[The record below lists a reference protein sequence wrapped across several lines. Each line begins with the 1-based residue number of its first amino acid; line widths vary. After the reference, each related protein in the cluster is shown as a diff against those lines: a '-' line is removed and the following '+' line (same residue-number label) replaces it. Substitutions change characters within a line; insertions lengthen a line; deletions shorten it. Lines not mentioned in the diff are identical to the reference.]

1 MEKWTK
7 TQLVI
12 LSVLL
17 SAVVAGSV
25 WAGGIYQRGGVA
37 GTVSIVVKNEV
48 DNVVIINENADFS
61 TGETVFDVLDKVA
74 DVEYQFYSGIG
85 IFVTSIEGVDQ
96 TGTTWWL
103 YYVNGQP
110 GEIAADRYGLM
121 DGDNILWK
129 YTSEMP

>member
-12 LSVLL
+12 LSVLI
-17 SAVVAGSV
+17 SALVAGSV
-25 WAGGIYQRGGVA
+25 WAGGIYQRGDVA

-48 DNVVIINENADFS
+48 DNVVVINENVDFS

-74 DVEYQFYSGIG
+74 DVEHQFYSGIG
-85 IFVTSIEGVDQ
+85 IFVTSINGVEQ

-103 YYVNGQP
+103 YYVNGQL
-110 GEIAADRYGLM
+110 GGIAADRYGLM

-129 YTSEMP
+129 YTSEMS

>member
-12 LSVLL
+12 LGVLL
-17 SAVVAGSV
+17 AAVVAGSFWV
-25 WAGGIYQRGGVA
+25 GSIYQRGGVA
-37 GTVSIVVKNEV
+37 GTVSIDVKNEV
-48 DNVVIINENADFS
+48 DNVVFLNENVVFS
-61 TGETVFDVLDKVA
+61 TGETVFDILDKVA
-74 DVEYQFYSGIG
+74 DVEYKFYPGIG
-85 IFVTSIEGVDQ
+85 IFVTSIGGVNQ

-103 YYVNGQP
+103 YYVNGQL